1 MDIALKSYFG
11 LKSVKLEFG
20 MERKKYLDELV
31 SLKGN
36 GMIKVVTGIRRC
48 GKSYLL
54 FNLFSSHLLQS
65 GVGEDHVIKIDLENY
80 KNRSL
85 RKPDLLYAYVEAQ
98 LKDKLTYYLLLDEV
112 QMLESFEEV
121 LNGFLHIEALD
132 IYVTGS
138 NAKFLSRDV
147 ITEFRGRG
155 FEVRMNPLSFGEFMQ
170 EFGGTKQAGLGEY
183 MLYGGLPQILSHKT
197 EEAKVK
203 FLTGLFSE
211 TYIRD
216 IKERYQVRNDSD
228 LEELIDVLASGIGCL
243 TNPNK
248 LADTFR
254 SVKKS
259 KIAYDTVKTY
269 IDYLADAF
277 IIERSV
283 RYDVKGKRY
292 IDALYKYYFNDLGLR
307 NARIGFRQTEKPHLM
322 ENLVYNELR
331 MRGFNVDVGVVPVVR
346 RNGNGNQYRSQL
358 EIDFVCNLGSRRYYV
373 QVAYRLDSA
382 EKEEQEAASLLCV
395 DDSFKKIIVVGEE
408 TPVLRSESGI
418 VTMSIY
424 DFLLQENS
432 LEL

>member
-1 MDIALKSYFG
+1 
-11 LKSVKLEFG
+11 
-20 MERKKYLDELV
+20 MERKKYLNELV

-54 FNLFSSHLLQS
+54 FNLFAEHLAQS

-85 RKPDLLYAYVEAQ
+85 RQPDALYDYVEG
-98 LKDKLTYYLLLDEV
+98 KLTDEATYYLLLDEV
-112 QMLESFEEV
+112 QMLENFEEV
-121 LNGFLHIEALD
+121 LNGFLGIRNLD
-132 IYVTGS
+132 VYVTGS
-138 NAKFLSRDV
+138 NAKFLSKDV

-170 EFGGTKQAGLGEY
+170 EFDGSVQAGLGEY

-216 IKERYQVRNDSD
+216 IKERYQLRNDSD
-228 LEELIDVLASGIGCL
+228 LEELIDTLASGIGGL
-243 TNPNK
+243 TNPKK

-259 KIAYDTVKTY
+259 KIGYDTVKTY

-277 IIERSV
+277 MVEKCV
-283 RYDVKGKRY
+283 RYDVKGKHY

-307 NARIGFRQTEKPHLM
+307 NARIGFRQTEKTHLM
-322 ENLVYNELR
+322 ENLIYNELR
-331 MRGFNVDVGVVPVVR
+331 IRGFNVDVGVVPVVKR
-346 RNGNGNQYRSQL
+346 DANGTQLRSQL

-373 QVAYRLDSA
+373 QSAYKLDSA
-382 EKEEQEAASLLCV
+382 EKEAQETAPLLRV
-395 DDSFKKIIVVGEE
+395 GDSFKKIVVVGEE
-408 TPVLRSESGI
+408 TPVLRSEAGI
-418 VTMSIY
+418 TTMSVY
-424 DFLLQENS
+424 DFLLRENS